1 MRTKITMREWLSIW
15 CLAGMV
21 SLTSCGTSGKLLS
34 DGSVDLTCDG
44 SMELAYATEF
54 SVDYYG
60 DYRLITIKGDQ
71 SYLVVPE
78 GEELSEEAKQN
89 LLKSFTLASSD
100 RTVDNLTVLQQ
111 PMDNIYLVSTSVM
124 DFFICLDGLDHI
136 RLSGTRENSWY
147 LDEAIEAMEQGSILY
162 AGKYSAPDYEMI
174 LEQNCDLAMEN
185 TMIYHNP
192 EVKEQLE
199 NLGIPVMVEHSS
211 YEAHP
216 LGRLEWIKLYGV
228 LLGKEAEAT
237 EQYESWLKELEP
249 VMEMENTGQTVA
261 FFYIT
266 KNKTV
271 NIRKTNDYIA
281 KMIELAG
288 GNYIFSYLD
297 QEEEN
302 ALSTMNIDMEEFY
315 STAKDADYLIYNC
328 TIDEELHSLD
338 ELLQKNAL
346 LADFKAVREGKVYCT
361 GKNFFQETT
370 GMEQFIREL
379 HEILEGEGEGTLFL
393 KRLE

>member
-1 MRTKITMREWLSIW
+1 MYLCSRKFLFAVALIESFEKTGNTLFKYRGQIPVLIF
-15 CLAGMV
+15 
-21 SLTSCGTSGKLLS
+21 LLS
-34 DGSVDLTCDG
+34 LPILFLTNE
-44 SMELAYATEF
+44 SLY
-54 SVDYYG
+54 
-60 DYRLITIKGDQ
+60 
-71 SYLVVPE
+71 
-78 GEELSEEAKQN
+78 
-89 LLKSFTLASSD
+89 
-100 RTVDNLTVLQQ
+100 
-111 PMDNIYLVSTSVM
+111 
-124 DFFICLDGLDHI
+124 
-136 RLSGTRENSWY
+136 
-147 LDEAIEAMEQGSILY
+147 QGLY

-228 LLGKEAEAT
+228 LLGKETEAT

-266 KNKTV
+266 QNKTV

-346 LADFKAVREGKVYCT
+346 LAEDCDSLQQQTIKFSYYLVILKNSRAV
-361 GKNFFQETT
+361 F
-370 GMEQFIREL
+370 
-379 HEILEGEGEGTLFL
+379 
-393 KRLE
+393 